1 METPTVKR
9 GRSFLLCVRVF
20 DHLQSELGELAH
32 VIFCSLRK
40 PVRKTNRTNVNC
52 QTVEIIMKSIL
63 NNPYRI
69 AGISA
74 NASAREIQSRKG
86 KISAY
91 AKVGKPISSEYDF
104 PFLSSLQRSST
115 IIDKAFSDIEQNQNK
130 IFYSLFWFLNL
141 NPIDNTA
148 IQHLIS
154 GNKEKAS
161 EIWEK
166 LSSEKEVNSKN
177 YSAFNNISTLYL
189 LGDSKEDLK
198 RGITTKIKLIESE
211 NFKDFVHIVADETFS
226 IDTPK
231 QIELL
236 IAELLTQF
244 KDKYSTSEIMELFS
258 NCNGTTQK
266 YLSKKFTEEPVH
278 KIETQIEQ
286 CNKKRINNKSNAH
299 KFGTDLH
306 SNTKGE
312 LTLLKSIVGNT
323 NLQYKMLADNI
334 AKEILQCSIDY
345 FNESQEQEKSG
356 NYLEEAMKLAKL
368 AESVAVNDATKNK
381 VKENI
386 STLEGMKDRELSQI
400 VEVLKSV
407 KLMYEDNERK
417 INQEVRDLE
426 KNDVLIKLGHKSIN
440 WGAVKDNIRN
450 SINWGNVNDLLS
462 GILTDK
468 NLKKIKESDKS
479 ETKKEFWELINWTEN
494 NSLKSA
500 TISRIIENYKKI
512 APNLCFEILSAEI
525 TNTDSNSKLIENPF
539 YVEDIRY
546 VGIKIKV
553 HSTGTQKVT
562 IYKKYLN
569 PDGTIKRNE
578 KSSPKNY
585 STSKDFTITPMT
597 KIIDL
602 EGYGNAKECNYMV
615 GEHKIEIYVEHYKV
629 YTKNFKVDWSPN
641 KKDELTKSIQL
652 LENELREVEKFQ
664 WFRASETKQK
674 EVKAVQDKI
683 KKAKQTLM
691 NK

>member
-1 METPTVKR
+1 MGVPFCFVL
-9 GRSFLLCVRVF
+9 SVF
-20 DHLQSELGELAH
+20 DHRRYEQGELAH
-32 VIFCSLRK
+32 VIFLSLRK
-40 PVRKTNRTNVNC
+40 PVRELKKTNLNC
-52 QTVEIIMKSIL
+52 QTVEIIMKSII

-69 AGISA
+69 AGILA
-74 NASAREIQSRKG
+74 NSSEKDILKQKS
-86 KISAY
+86 KIKRFSE
-91 AKVGKPISSEYDF
+91 VGKEISSEYDF
-104 PFLSSLQRSST
+104 PFLSSLSRSST

-130 IFYSLFWFLNL
+130 VFYSLFWFLNL

-154 GNKEKAS
+154 GNKEKAF

-166 LSSEKEVNSKN
+166 LSNDKEVNSKN

-189 LGDSKEDLK
+189 LGHSKEDLK

-211 NFKDFVHIVADETFS
+211 NFKDFVHTVADETFS

-236 IAELLTQF
+236 IDELLTLF
-244 KDKYSTSEIMELFS
+244 KGKYSTSEAMELFS
-258 NCNGTTQK
+258 NCNGTAQK

-286 CNKKRINNKSNAH
+286 CNKKRTNNKGNAY
-299 KFGTDLH
+299 KFGTDLYT
-306 SNTKGE
+306 NTKSE
-312 LTLLKSIVGNT
+312 LALLKSIVGNA
-323 NLQYKMLADNI
+323 NLQYKILADNI
-334 AKEILQCSIDY
+334 AKEILQCSVDY

-368 AESVAVNDATKNK
+368 AESVAINDATKNK

-386 STLEGMKDRELSQI
+386 STLEGMKDQELSQI

-479 ETKKEFWELINWTEN
+479 EAKKEFWELINWTEN

-500 TISRIIENYKKI
+500 TISRIIEIYKKI
-512 APNLCFEILSAEI
+512 APKLSFEILSAEI
-525 TNTDSNSKLIENPF
+525 SNTDSNSKIIEKPF
-539 YVEDIRY
+539 FIEDIRY
-546 VGIKIKV
+546 VGIKLKV
-553 HSTGTQKVT
+553 RSTGTQKIS
-562 IYKKYLN
+562 IYKKYIN
-569 PDGTIKRNE
+569 PEGKYSNNSKT
-578 KSSPKNY
+578 SPKGY
-585 STSKDFTITPMT
+585 TSVNELTITPQSSV
-597 KIIDL
+597 IDL
-602 EGYGNAKECNYMV
+602 GGYGNAKECSYMV
-615 GEHKIEIYVEHYKV
+615 GEHKIEIYVDHYKI
-629 YTKNFKVDWSPN
+629 YTKTFQVDWSPA
-641 KKDELTKSIQL
+641 KKTELTKSVHFF
-652 LENELREVEKFQ
+652 ENELKEVEKFQ
-664 WFRASETKQK
+664 WFRSSETKQK